1 MRLRHVLK
9 VLARSGSLS
18 FTRHAAAQESQST
31 SLAKLRWHERDVFY
45 RPGTSD
51 PLVLYQVLLKTGL
64 KAEYYVPAKLE
75 PEVIVDIGSSIGPS
89 ILYFHELFPRAKIFG
104 FEPHPET
111 FEVLQQNVA
120 GLPGVAVFNYGLSDS
135 DATITA
141 PVPGINFSRFS
152 TQPGLPEDPATTGFA
167 ECQIRHAGRCFESL
181 GITKMDLLKIDCEG
195 SEGAIFRAL
204 APEMLRRCQWIVGE
218 MHDASAFEIL
228 AQLAPHFDLDVK
240 KRMFS
245 DKFRFHASNLACA
258 DALRG
263 SFDRQALQA

>member
-18 FTRHAAAQESQST
+18 FTRHAAQETQST
-31 SLAKLRWHERDVFY
+31 SLAKLRWHGRDVFY

-89 ILYFHELFPRAKIFG
+89 ILYFHERFPRAKIFG

-111 FEVLQQNVA
+111 FGVLQRNVA
-120 GLPGVAVFNYGLSDS
+120 GLPGVSVFNYGLGDT
-135 DATITA
+135 DDTITA

-152 TQPGLPEDPATTGFA
+152 TQPGVPDDPTMTGFA
-167 ECQIRHAGRCFESL
+167 ECEIRHAGRCFESL
-181 GITKMDLLKIDCEG
+181 GISRMDLLKIDCEG
-195 SEGAIFRAL
+195 SEGAIFRSL
-204 APEMLRRCQWIVGE
+204 PPEMLQRCQWIVGE
-218 MHDASAFEIL
+218 MHDASGFEIL
-228 AQLAPHFDLDVK
+228 AQLARDFDLDVK

-245 DKFRFHASNLACA
+245 DKFRFHASNVASA
-258 DALRG
+258 PALRG
-263 SFDRQALQA
+263 TFDRHALQA